1 MKIMGF
7 SGWSGSGK
15 TTLIERLIPCFTA
28 RGLRV
33 ALIKHAHHAFD
44 IDQPGKD
51 SHRHRQA
58 GATEVLVSSANRW
71 ALMHELRGAEEPT
84 LEQHLARLSPCDLVL
99 VEGWKFHPIP
109 KLEVWREAN
118 GKPLRQPEDP
128 HIVALAYDGQLPV
141 GTLPD
146 GKLPATPAIAPD
158 LRRFAL
164 DDVEAIAQWM
174 LDYLQRETR
183 N

>member
-1 MKIMGF
+1 MGF

-58 GATEVLVSSANRW
+58 GATEVLGDCGNYVTCITDSGSAQI
-71 ALMHELRGAEEPT
+71 EFTRG
-84 LEQHLARLSPCDLVL
+84 
-99 VEGWKFHPIP
+99 
-109 KLEVWREAN
+109 
-118 GKPLRQPEDP
+118 
-128 HIVALAYDGQLPV
+128 DG
-141 GTLPD
+141 
-146 GKLPATPAIAPD
+146 I
-158 LRRFAL
+158 
-164 DDVEAIAQWM
+164 
-174 LDYLQRETR
+174 
-183 N
+183 

>member
-1 MKIMGF
+1 MGF

-51 SHRHRQA
+51 SYRHRQA

-71 ALMHELRGAEEPT
+71 ALMHELRGGEEPT
-84 LEQHLARLSPCDLVL
+84 LAQHLARLSPCDLVL

-128 HIVALAYDGQLPV
+128 HIVALAYAGQLPDGQLPA
-141 GTLPD
+141 GTS
-146 GKLPATPAIAPD
+146 PAAPAIASD
-158 LRRFAL
+158 LPRFAL
-164 DDVEAIAQWM
+164 NDVEAIAQWM
-174 LDYLQRETR
+174 LDYLQLETR